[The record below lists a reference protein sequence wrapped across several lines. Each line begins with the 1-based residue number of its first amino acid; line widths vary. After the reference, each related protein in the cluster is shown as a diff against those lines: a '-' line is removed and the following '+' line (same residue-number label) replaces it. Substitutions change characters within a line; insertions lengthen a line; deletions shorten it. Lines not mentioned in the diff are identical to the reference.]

1 MPVRARR
8 ARTALDGRSEL
19 PADLAWAVAAESLAG
34 FGREPAAGA
43 VRFVSVCA
51 APLAGRAFAVA
62 PWPLVALAVR
72 ADVAELDRFARAF
85 AGLDGRPLELADSR
99 AAARRALER
108 CGRVRGRFARTPP
121 LRAVS
126 VVLSLPS
133 PSTIDTSLLKAVL
146 RTSWLVLPR
155 SSAACCKSAS
165 RR

>member
-1 MPVRARR
+1 
-8 ARTALDGRSEL
+8 
-19 PADLAWAVAAESLAG
+19 LAG
-34 FGREPAAGA
+34 FGREPAAE
-43 VRFVSVCA
+43 RFVSVCT
-51 APLAGRAFAVA
+51 APSAGRAFAVA
-62 PWPLVALAVR
+62 PWPRAALAVR
-72 ADVAELDRFARAF
+72 ACVAELGRLARGL
-85 AGLDGRPLELADSR
+85 AGLEGRPFELPDSR
-99 AAARRALER
+99 AAARRALAR

-146 RTSWLVLPR
+146 GTSWLVLPR